1 MILRGYLY
9 LPKHLMPH
17 TNLPLKS
24 PYLLASRR
32 RGISGT
38 LHEMEGSGSKMSLS
52 SLSLAVTK
60 IVAYSTGEMSG
71 KFCCSKQFCKSF
83 KKTQKKIESL
93 FVSLHNV

>member
-71 KFCCSKQFCKSF
+71 KFCCSKQFCKNF
-83 KKTQKKIESL
+83 KKHKNKIKSL
-93 FVSLHNV
+93 FVSLQNV